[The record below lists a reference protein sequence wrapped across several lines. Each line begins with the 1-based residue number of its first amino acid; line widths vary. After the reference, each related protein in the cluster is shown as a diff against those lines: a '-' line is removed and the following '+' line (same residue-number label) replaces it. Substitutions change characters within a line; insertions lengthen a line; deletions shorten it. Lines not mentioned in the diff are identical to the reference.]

1 MFQLEPNEHQ
11 VVFEGDPLKL
21 KCRLQISSSQKVRKA
36 VLILTVPRQ
45 GEKFLKI
52 NVKLKIIFGA
62 TITIN
67 FLVYNIVALNLDPII
82 KLYDLFDK

>member
-1 MFQLEPNEHQ
+1 MPASNF
-11 VVFEGDPLKL
+11 VFTKGSESCLNPDCSQTRGK
-21 KCRLQISSSQKVRKA
+21 ISLQKVSDIFKEA
-36 VLILTVPRQ
+36 
-45 GEKFLKI
+45 KYLKI

>member
-1 MFQLEPNEHQ
+1 M
-11 VVFEGDPLKL
+11 
-21 KCRLQISSSQKVRKA
+21 QKVSDIFKEA
-36 VLILTVPRQ
+36 
-45 GEKFLKI
+45 KYLKI

-82 KLYDLFDK
+82 KLYNLFDK